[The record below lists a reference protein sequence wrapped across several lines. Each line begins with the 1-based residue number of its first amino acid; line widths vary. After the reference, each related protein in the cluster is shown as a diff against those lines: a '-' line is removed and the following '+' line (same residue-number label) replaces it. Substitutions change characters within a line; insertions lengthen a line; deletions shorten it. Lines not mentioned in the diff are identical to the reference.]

1 MILVQYSRFTL
12 FTRFSVICVWTHTFL
27 DFSTLCCF
35 NHLLLSSIILNYIS
49 CKHAWNACVIQ
60 ICTQI
65 LHKKHAELFRGL
77 KWFTIKSSIITHYFP
92 FVQSRV
98 FWAAGQWLETPVFP
112 TNLSSA
118 CRRQVCTYST
128 DAQNPM
134 GRPIGWTWSCYR
146 CARLTTVSSS
156 LSCEKEEIISLNKP
170 NV

>member
-98 FWAAGQWLETPVFP
+98 FWQQANDSKPQ
-112 TNLSSA
+112 SS
-118 CRRQVCTYST
+118 
-128 DAQNPM
+128 
-134 GRPIGWTWSCYR
+134 RPIWAQLAEGK
-146 CARLTTVSSS
+146 CAHIAPMHKTRWAGRSAGPDRA
-156 LSCEKEEIISLNKP
+156 IGARA
-170 NV
+170 